1 MIQNVGTDE
10 SEKHF
15 RIKSVRALHPIMP
28 VYFNILSPGIGTY
41 SNYEIVFTFLIKDY
55 RMSDQKKMLQY

>member
-1 MIQNVGTDE
+1 MIQNVGTDV

-15 RIKSVRALHPIMP
+15 GTKSVRALHPILP

-41 SNYEIVFTFLIKDY
+41 SNYEIVFTIFIKEY
-55 RMSDQKKMLQY
+55 RMSDHKKMLQY